1 MSVPGL
7 RASPPGRRWTGVLLL
22 SAACHVAALGGL
34 ALRLPMGP
42 PVAAVAGPDV
52 AMMRAP
58 PLVRL
63 PTSPAVAPTP
73 APETRLVVLDTPPRF
88 AGPELAAAGDASNG
102 LDLFGPVFADGM
114 WPRPMVLGGVPCDP
128 EEEPERAEACR
139 RELMLIGLASEATAG
154 SKAQP

>member
-7 RASPPGRRWTGVLLL
+7 RASPPARRWAGVLLL
-22 SAACHVAALGGL
+22 SALLHVAMLGGL
-34 ALRLPMGP
+34 ALRLPMGA
-42 PVAAVAGPDV
+42 PVAAAAGPEV
-52 AMMRAP
+52 ALMPAP

-63 PTSPAVAPTP
+63 PASAPVAPSPAPQ
-73 APETRLVVLDTPPRF
+73 TRLVMLDTEPRF
-88 AGPELAAAGDASNG
+88 AGPEQAATGDGSDA

-114 WPRPMVLGGVPCDP
+114 WPRPMALGRVACDP

-139 RELMLIGLASEATAG
+139 RELMLIGLASDAAAG